1 MLKSFTFLDKN
12 TGPNSDDAIVG
23 TGREAVEAW
32 QREKYS
38 VILMDC
44 QMPEMDGYEATQKI
58 RELEVDLNLPPVHII
73 AITAHAMPGAREIC
87 LAAGMDDYISKPVD
101 QVELQNV
108 LEKVTA
114 KNVAETLCST

>member
-1 MLKSFTFLDKN
+1 MPIEDLHVSILD
-12 TGPNSDDAIVG
+12 SDQDFI
-23 TGREAVEAW
+23 GRRPPLQAETPHN
-32 QREKYS
+32 Q
-38 VILMDC
+38 
-44 QMPEMDGYEATQKI
+44 
-58 RELEVDLNLPPVHII
+58 DLLRTMIDNL
-73 AITAHAMPGAREIC
+73 TAYAMPGARDIC